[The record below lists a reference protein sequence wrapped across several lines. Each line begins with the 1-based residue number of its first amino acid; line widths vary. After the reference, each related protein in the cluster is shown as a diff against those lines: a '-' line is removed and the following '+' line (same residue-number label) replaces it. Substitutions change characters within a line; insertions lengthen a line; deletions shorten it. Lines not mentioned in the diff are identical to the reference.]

1 MAERRTI
8 AALVGAV
15 VVIVA
20 VVVVLLSGGGD
31 DTKATSAAK
40 GSTLPG
46 VQETEE
52 LLKGI
57 PESDFALGDPKA
69 PVTLLEFADLQCPF
83 CKQHQLEVQ
92 PKLIKELVR
101 TGEAQITF
109 VPLAFLGPDSVA
121 ARNVWMNMAD
131 HQGAW
136 QFANLFYLNQ
146 GQENSGY
153 VTDDFLRNLVAA
165 NPRAQPGDEN
175 RKGNYMNTAVVKQ
188 YDELAA
194 EVLGKREAGTP
205 GFTVGPTGGSPAS
218 YTWIELDRSKPVAG
232 QLIRAVRKE
241 RKKILAQ
248 PSSPPATTT
257 PTG

>member
-1 MAERRTI
+1 MAERRTLAAI
-8 AALVGAV
+8 AAAV

-20 VVVVLLSGGGD
+20 VVVLLLAGGD
-31 DTKATSAAK
+31 DPNATGATK

-52 LLKGI
+52 LLKGL
-57 PESDFALGDPKA
+57 PQNGFALGDPRA
-69 PVTLLEFADLQCPF
+69 PVTLLEYADLQCPF

-92 PKLIKELVR
+92 PQLIKELVR
-101 TGEAQITF
+101 TGQAQIAF
-109 VPLAFLGPDSVA
+109 APLAFLGPDSVA

-131 HQGAW
+131 HEGAW
-136 QFANLFYLNQ
+136 QYANLFYLNQ

-165 NPRAQPGDEN
+165 NPRAQPGDED
-175 RKGNYMNTAVVKQ
+175 RKGNYMNTAVGKQ
-188 YDELAA
+188 YDDLAA
-194 EVLGKREAGTP
+194 EVLGKHEAGTP
-205 GFTVGPTGGSPAS
+205 GFSVGPTDGSPAS

-241 RKKILAQ
+241 RKKVLAQ
-248 PSSPPATTT
+248 PSSPAPNTAS
-257 PTG
+257 